1 MIPFAR
7 GEPLK
12 ILAIAALR
20 FFILATI
27 LFPPVALGEN
37 RSGPTTDPVCEK
49 SLAIFEWNSTQGRFY
64 SPQLPGKPGSVLN
77 SALSSLAF
85 RVSGLF
91 VFNQRTRDFLSDRSD
106 DPYFV
111 RLARAFGLSVNES
124 NDVIRAL
131 EQIPRSGPLVF
142 TLNHPLNGSEGI
154 AVAAL
159 LARARPDI
167 KIVLTHM
174 LADYPGMK
182 EAAFFLNPYGG
193 AKAREFNR
201 KALADEIIPHLK
213 NGGSIMIFPAG
224 DVSDT
229 LDADG
234 RPIEKEWQ
242 PGIVKILDRVRN
254 TKVIPVFVAGTASP
268 QFYRF
273 REWTK
278 PGGSLSPLAKL
289 SPLMHS
295 RELGKNMGRKI
306 DVVLGGPADVS
317 ALSHE
322 KIRIP
327 SSLRSMTLALQGRN
341 QGLVSAERQL
351 SEIWNP
357 SDESSHLEQVA
368 RQIKALDQAPLGPG
382 QGVQIFLVDGASHA
396 PDLWNE
402 LGRRR
407 EHVFRSIGEGSG
419 LSLDLDS
426 YDKSFQHLIAFDSRE
441 NRLLGSYRMGRLD
454 ELARQGLKGYTN
466 DEFEYS
472 APLSQALSG
481 QGLEFG
487 RSFVDKSAGRQS
499 GIAFAKIWRRI
510 GAFLADNSHYRY
522 LIGPVS
528 LSNTYS
534 PAAKR
539 IMVEFLR
546 RKFGPS
552 QTELSARPQKNY
564 EYFDPL
570 LPAEAELV
578 EQLHSLDD
586 LNTAIQAIDGERIP
600 PLLSI
605 YANLGAEYLSFA
617 FDPGFNTVDGMI
629 LIDLWKMKHDPRL
642 REEAMKYF
650 GQEGL
655 DRYLNAR

>member
-1 MIPFAR
+1 MAPVSVAWAEKRNSSTAESICQNS
-7 GEPLK
+7 
-12 ILAIAALR
+12 
-20 FFILATI
+20 LATK
-27 LFPPVALGEN
+27 PSAP
-37 RSGPTTDPVCEK
+37 DPQTFRWDSIK
-49 SLAIFEWNSTQGRFY
+49 GRFY

-85 RVSGLF
+85 RLGGLSA
-91 VFNQRTRDFLSDRSD
+91 FNQRTRGFLADESN

-111 RLARAFGLSVNES
+111 RLARAFGLNINES
-124 NDVIRAL
+124 SNVLRAL
-131 EQIPRSGPLVF
+131 DQIPRSGPLVF

-159 LARARPDI
+159 LARARPDV

-174 LADYPGMK
+174 LADYPGMR

-193 AKAREFNR
+193 AQAREFNR
-201 KALADEIIPHLK
+201 KAVANDIIPYLK

-229 LDADG
+229 LDVDG
-234 RPIEKEWQ
+234 QPIEKEWQ

-254 TKVIPVFVAGTASP
+254 AKVIPVFVAGKASP

-278 PGGSLSPLAKL
+278 PGGSLSPLSKL
-289 SPLMHS
+289 SPMMHS
-295 RELGKNMGRKI
+295 RELGKNMDRKI
-306 DVVLGGPADVS
+306 EVVLGGAAEVS

-322 KIRIP
+322 KNKIAP
-327 SSLRSMTLALQGRN
+327 SLRSMTLALQGRN
-341 QGLVSAERQL
+341 QGLNSNERNL
-351 SEIWNP
+351 AEIWGP
-357 SDESSHLEQVA
+357 ADEGRHLEQVA
-368 RQIKALDQAPLGPG
+368 GQLKNLDQAPLGQGP
-382 QGVQIFLVDGASHA
+382 GVQIFLVDGAGQA
-396 PDLWNE
+396 PELWNE

-419 LSLDLDS
+419 LSLDLDL
-426 YDKSFQHLIAFDSRE
+426 YDKTFQHLIAFDSRD

-454 ELARQGLKGYTN
+454 QLAKQGLKGYTN
-466 DEFEYS
+466 DEFKYS
-472 APLSQALSG
+472 PQLSQALE
-481 QGLEFG
+481 QRGLEFG
-487 RSFVDKSAGRQS
+487 RSFVDKSGGRQS
-499 GIAFAKIWRRI
+499 GVAFAKIWRRI
-510 GAFLADNSHYRY
+510 GAFLADNPHYRY

-552 QTELSARPQKNY
+552 QNELSAQPQKNY

-578 EQLHSLDD
+578 EQLHTLED
-586 LNTAIQAIDGERIP
+586 LNVAVQAIDGERIP
-600 PLLSI
+600 PLLGI
-605 YANLGAEYLSFA
+605 YATLGAEYLSFA
-617 FDPGFNTVDGMI
+617 FDSGFNTVDGMI
-629 LIDLWKMKHDPRL
+629 LIDLWKMKHDLRL
-642 REEAMKYF
+642 RTEAMKYF

-655 DRYLNAR
+655 DRYLNAM